1 MIPSLFSLHVSDKNG
16 PAVPRPRVGFL
27 CIFVFFLPHQS
38 DRGLTWDALGL
49 LRDGHSMLIVMH
61 ENNVV
66 PDMHSDL
73 TALTRADVWNLAQGS
88 AFLSSSVQR
97 VRADS
102 APPVAVGRVTDDR
115 FHPFTCP

>member
-1 MIPSLFSLHVSDKNG
+1 M
-16 PAVPRPRVGFL
+16 
-27 CIFVFFLPHQS
+27 
-38 DRGLTWDALGL
+38 TWDALGL

-73 TALTRADVWNLAQGS
+73 TALTRADVSNLAQGS
-88 AFLSSSVQR
+88 ALLSSSVQR

-102 APPVAVGRVTDDR
+102 APPVAVGRVTVDR